1 MAVDYPRGCTNPT
14 LRLKPYQEA
23 VGKWFMD
30 HPRQKGLIAMMGLG
44 SGKTLTAINAA
55 EMLLNGGVVNKVIIV
70 TQPSLIDAFHR
81 ELSKCRNR
89 SDGREDAY
97 YTTTYQSFHSNLK
110 SRAKR
115 DIFPTPTT
123 FLIIDEAHNLRSI
136 GGKKRIDKK
145 TGRKIETG
153 VLFKSA
159 FRGAEFVKHVLLL
172 TGTPLVN
179 SGTDIIALMALAHG
193 SRGIFNEFSTKS
205 FVKTYYDH
213 TTSTLKSLHTLAPYL
228 KNYLIYYFKTG
239 DDIRFPRKT
248 VTIHHVEMSEVQYEL
263 TRAIELKIADM
274 LTTMVEKGILPQFE
288 IEDENEEE
296 GGKEDEDESS
306 FRDKPSIQK
315 LNVYLNRSRQLAN
328 TTDFREGKEIPKKI
342 RQIVE
347 MVKGGPKPAVIFST
361 FVGRGIDVVEH
372 ALVEGGIPEK
382 RIRKVYGAM
391 DESDRAHAVRR
402 YNQRGKTDVLLIS
415 SAGGEGLNLLRT
427 RQVHIVEP
435 QWNMAK
441 VDQAVGRAI
450 RLDSH
455 ADLPPPERVVD
466 VHYWVTKIPAA
477 HHGEIP
483 LSAEERLL
491 ELSQAKEVQIGVFK
505 TFFKECSIPYP
516 DEMIAGIPPRIR
528 PASPTV
534 TLPPELFSKPVEV
547 SIALPPA
554 KPPRPVKSPKPTKK
568 KRRRSR
574 SRSISPSGSRSP
586 VRCKGKKPPC
596 PPECIEVKATT
607 MKMKDGTTRVRKA
620 FCRKP

>member
-1 MAVDYPRGCTNPT
+1 MAVAYPRGCVNPT

-55 EMLLNGGVVNKVIIV
+55 EMLLNGRVVDKVIIV
-70 TQPSLIDAFHR
+70 TRPSLIDAFHK
-81 ELSKCRNR
+81 ELRKCRGG
-89 SDGREDAY
+89 SDGREDTY
-97 YTTTYQSFHSNLK
+97 FTTTYESFHSNLK
-110 SRAKR
+110 TRAKR

-136 GGKKRIDKK
+136 GGKKRVDKK
-145 TGRKIETG
+145 TRRNIETG

-179 SGTDIIALMALAHG
+179 SGADLIALMALAHG
-193 SRGIFNEFSTKS
+193 SREIFEKFSTKS
-205 FVKTYYDH
+205 FVKTYYDDA
-213 TTSTLKSLHTLAPYL
+213 TSTLKSLDTLRPYL
-228 KNYLIYYFKTG
+228 QNYLIYYFKTG
-239 DDIRFPRKT
+239 DDNRFPRKT
-248 VTIHHVEMSEVQYEL
+248 MTVHHVEMSEAQYEL
-263 TRAIELKIADM
+263 TRGIELEIAEI
-274 LTTMVEKGILPQFE
+274 LTKMREKGILPQL
-288 IEDENEEE
+288 EN
-296 GGKEDEDESS
+296 EDESQEGKVEES
-306 FRDKPSIQK
+306 SIKDKPAYQR

-328 TTDFREGKEIPKKI
+328 TADLKEGKDISQKI
-342 RQIVE
+342 HQIVE
-347 MVKGGPKPAVIFST
+347 MVKGGPKPAVIFSN
-361 FVGRGIDVVEH
+361 FVGRGIEVVEH
-372 ALVEGGIPEK
+372 ALVKGGIPAK

-391 DESDRAHAVRR
+391 DEGDRAHAVKR

-427 RQVHIVEP
+427 RQVHILEP

-466 VHYWVTKIPAA
+466 VHYWVTKIPAV
-477 HHGEIP
+477 HQGEIA
-483 LSAEERLL
+483 LSAEERLM
-491 ELSQAKEVQIGVFK
+491 EMSQAKEVQIGVFK

-516 DEMIAGIPPRIR
+516 DEIVAGVPPRIR
-528 PASPTV
+528 PTSPTA
-534 TLPPELFSKPVEV
+534 TLPPEFLSKPSEV
-547 SIALPPA
+547 SIALPSV
-554 KPPRPVKSPKPTKK
+554 KQPRPVKPPKPVKPSK

-574 SRSISPSGSRSP
+574 SRSISSSGSRSP

-596 PPECIEVKATT
+596 PPGCIEVKATT
-607 MKMKDGTTRVRKA
+607 MKKKDGTTKVRKA